1 MALFLALLLVFPLV
15 GLLTRSWTSILAPL
29 VGWPCFYLGLDRG
42 WWGDGTGDGWQVLLI
57 ILTAVGVATTIAC
70 VAVGRSWTAAGGRGG
85 NEP

>member
-15 GLLTRSWTSILAPL
+15 GLLTRSWISVLAPL
-29 VGWPCFYLGLDRG
+29 VGWPSFYLGLDRG

-57 ILTAVGVATTIAC
+57 ILTVVGVATTIAG
-70 VAVGRSWTAAGGRGG
+70 VAVGHSWTAAGRRGE